1 MSAAEQ
7 KPPAGGAPGAPGA
20 SSSACPACGAEG
32 VRLKNVEGM
41 LICDKCASKKFSSK
55 VRASIQDAF
64 NKQQENARRDAYNR
78 RLLITKNAYSLLSK
92 GKHQEAIQQYEKYLD
107 VLNNRFKTTTAT
119 LHPHLFDSKKDEQE
133 LLLVTAVMWDLAR
146 TLDKIKGKDADF
158 RLYLRKY
165 VEFSMGTKHM
175 ILSAETLRKY
185 IKDGKGTH
193 VKDFDNAHTALRSR
207 MPRCFVSSAVYGPY
221 APETVLLQIFRDEW
235 LTARR
240 WGIGA
245 IRLYYSVSPSVAATL
260 ARSLLLSRSARALLS
275 AIAIPMAKGALKSRR
290 LRR

>member
-7 KPPAGGAPGAPGA
+7 KPPGGAPGA
-20 SSSACPACGAEG
+20 SSNACPACGAED
-32 VRLKNVEGM
+32 VRLKNVDGM

-64 NKQQENARRDAYNR
+64 NKQQENMRRDAYNR
-78 RLLITKNAYSLLSK
+78 RLIITKNAYALLSK
-92 GKHQEAIQQYEKYLD
+92 GKQVEAIQQYEKYLE

-119 LHPHLFDSKKDEQE
+119 LHPHLFDSKKDAQE

-146 TLDKIKGKDADF
+146 TLDKMKGRDNEF
-158 RLYLRKY
+158 RLYLKKY
-165 VEFSMGTKHM
+165 VEFSMGAKHM

-185 IKDGKGTH
+185 VKDGKGTH
-193 VKDFDNAHTALRSR
+193 GKDFENAHTALRTR
-207 MPRCFVSSAVYGPY
+207 MPRCFVSTAVYGPY

-240 WGIGA
+240 WGLRA
-245 IRLYYSVSPSVAATL
+245 IKLYYRVSPPLAAAM
-260 ARSLLLSRSARALLS
+260 ARSLLLNRTAR
-275 AIAIPMAKGALKSRR
+275 GALGVVAVPLAKHLLKSK
-290 LRR
+290 LRRRR